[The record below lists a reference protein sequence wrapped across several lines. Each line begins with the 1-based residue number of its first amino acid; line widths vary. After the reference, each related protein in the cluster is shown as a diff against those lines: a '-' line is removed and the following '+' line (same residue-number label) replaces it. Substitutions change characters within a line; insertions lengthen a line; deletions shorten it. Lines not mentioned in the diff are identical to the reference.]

1 MSTTNY
7 ADRPTTPHT
16 ESSHRAAGDARVPKP
31 GTTKKKVPNTNTG
44 KTKVP
49 AGTDKDGKA
58 DGPGTRPKPGTA

>member
-16 ESSHRAAGDARVPKP
+16 ESSHRAAGGTPVPKP